1 MPVVPNVKYKYR
13 ILQEHTLL
21 GVLIVLGET
30 WGMAIKNVKTS
41 KINNVSNSVLKLGS
55 ISKLWEVKSVALIQQ
70 FQDEKYILIFQ
81 KDYIK

>member
-1 MPVVPNVKYKYR
+1 
-13 ILQEHTLL
+13 
-21 GVLIVLGET
+21 
-30 WGMAIKNVKTS
+30 MAIKNVKTS
-41 KINNVSNSVLKLGS
+41 KISKVSNSVLRLGS

>member
-55 ISKLWEVKSVALIQQ
+55 ISKLWEIKSVALIQQ